1 MWSSHQFIF
10 TPRYSR
16 APHRVIKFIQHACSS
31 YTRIIIVITT
41 GNFSV
46 GLAYILH
53 INIETIPYYYLMHF
67 SLLLYGSPGVTRKP
81 LTLSL
86 TIYLVYFL
94 LIYRFLT
101 PPRALIF
108 LRVCLFLY
116 KKEIKKNRERKVRK
130 RI

>member
-16 APHRVIKFIQHACSS
+16 APHGVIKFIQHACSS

-53 INIETIPYYYLMHF
+53 ISIETIPYYYLMHF
-67 SLLLYGSPGVTRKP
+67 SLLLYGSPSVTRKP

-86 TIYLVYFL
+86 TISCIFSFDL
-94 LIYRFLT
+94 LFSN
-101 PPRALIF
+101 PAHALIS
-108 LRVCLFLY
+108 LRVCIFLY